1 LIQRDT
7 QLIVSLHMLLLIL
20 CFSFL
25 AYVGGEV
32 TDLSPIDDA
41 YVSSLYPYV
50 NRGSDSKLV
59 LAWYQD
65 FSGGY
70 ALDVKIPS
78 YFKFDLSN
86 IPSDAEII
94 SAKLQLYAI
103 SVTVP
108 SDIIVIYCPDNSW
121 NEREITYS
129 KAPRYDWRTP
139 PISTRV
145 SVANAWYSWELTS
158 DVKNARGGQLTEVL
172 QIDAYIVGQEPNHI
186 SFYSKEASDSS
197 YRPRLTINY
206 SKPVSWSFITCA
218 VAAKTI
224 QLGEKLEVTG
234 AISPPHGGVSVSITY
249 RSADGST
256 FTRSVL
262 TSSDGTFSDSL
273 TPQSSGEW
281 SVSASWPG
289 DEDHYASASEI
300 ISFTVKEKTPVPPVP
315 FIGLWEITLIL
326 GPVVIVALLT
336 VIGMARPRGM
346 SRKYFVVGLL
356 FVLIG
361 LLGWPIVGLL
371 GFVLEMVGVIVV
383 IYSLMRSRRGA
394 PPLARRGVK
403 PITPTPSYVP
413 KTPPTMPRMPLTS
426 GEKKLPEVKIT
437 PAESLV
443 PLDDKI
449 YLYIVDHGGEIS
461 WSQASKELGVP
472 IEELKAS
479 VERLKQARR
488 IE

>member
-172 QIDAYIVGQEPNHI
+172 QINTFIVGQEPNHV

-206 SKPVSWSFITCA
+206 SKPVSRSFITCH
-218 VAAKTI
+218 VTAKTI
-224 QLGEKLEVTG
+224 QIGETLEITG
-234 AISPPHGGVSVSITY
+234 AISPPHGGAPVTITY
-249 RSADGST
+249 KSTDGSA
-256 FTRSVL
+256 FTRTVL
-262 TSSDGTFSDSL
+262 TSSDGTFSDSFA
-273 TPQSSGEW
+273 PQNSGEW
-281 SVSASWPG
+281 SASASWSG
-289 DEDHYASASEI
+289 DEDHQGSTSETT
-300 ISFTVKEKTPVPPVP
+300 SFVVEEKPQITPVPPPGIMGLPIFWILVP
-315 FIGLWEITLIL
+315 IIALSIFA
-326 GPVVIVALLT
+326 VAVLYLT
-336 VIGMARPRGM
+336 
-346 SRKYFVVGLL
+346 
-356 FVLIG
+356 
-361 LLGWPIVGLL
+361 
-371 GFVLEMVGVIVV
+371 
-383 IYSLMRSRRGA
+383 RSRRGA
-394 PPLARRGVK
+394 PPFARRRVK
-403 PITPTPSYVP
+403 PISYPSPQVS
-413 KTPPTMPRMPLTS
+413 KTPPAMPEVPPAPK
-426 GEKKLPEVKIT
+426 EKKVPEVKIT
-437 PAESLV
+437 LAESLV
-443 PLDDKI
+443 PLDDKV
-449 YLYIVDHGGEIS
+449 YLYIVDHGGVIS
-461 WSQASKELGVP
+461 WSQATRDLGVS

-479 VERLKQARR
+479 VERLKQAKR